1 VDLTNW
7 FKTSSGALIDPAT
20 ANAGGANAELVSA
33 NIARSFVAFRDDDRD
48 GRDDDGEGSGR

>member
-1 VDLTNW
+1 
-7 FKTSSGALIDPAT
+7 LIDPAT
-20 ANAGGANAELVSA
+20 ANSGGANAELVSS